1 MTDRIAAPGAA
12 RLTLTGIVAAPD
24 DFGRIR
30 ILLLDRRLAGGAAGG
45 AAHSSDLAGGA
56 AHLAGGAAARD
67 EYDPSWRQLLAAVG
81 HAAAGRHTPHNI
93 TAGDRGPDHDGVRGE
108 CWVTAPP
115 RHRAHWLAVA
125 AALRGRWARAE
136 VTVRRYRRPAGRGG
150 ADCGDDCGTVLDLAA
165 LDPL

>member
-1 MTDRIAAPGAA
+1 MADRIAAPGAA

-45 AAHSSDLAGGA
+45 AAGGPGSSV
-56 AHLAGGAAARD
+56 AARD

-81 HAAAGRHTPHNI
+81 MADSAAGGRHTPHNF
-93 TAGDRGPDHDGVRGE
+93 TAGDRAPDRDGVRGE

-136 VTVRRYRRPAGRGG
+136 VTVRRYRRPARGG
-150 ADCGDDCGTVLDLAA
+150 AGADCGTVLDLAA

>member
-1 MTDRIAAPGAA
+1 MADRIAAPGAA

-30 ILLLDRRLAGGAAGG
+30 IMLLDRRSANSL
-45 AAHSSDLAGGA
+45 AHSSS
-56 AHLAGGAAARD
+56 AAARD

-81 HAAAGRHTPHNI
+81 VADSAAGGRHTPHNL
-93 TAGDRGPDHDGVRGE
+93 TAGDCAPDRDGVRGE

-136 VTVRRYRRPAGRGG
+136 VTVRRYRRPARGG
-150 ADCGDDCGTVLDLAA
+150 AAADCGTVLDLAA

>member
-30 ILLLDRRLAGGAAGG
+30 ILLLNRR
-45 AAHSSDLAGGA
+45 LAGGA

-81 HAAAGRHTPHNI
+81 MADSAAGGRHTPHNI
-93 TAGDRGPDHDGVRGE
+93 TAGDRAPDPDGVRGE

-150 ADCGDDCGTVLDLAA
+150 ARADCGTVLDLAA

>member
-1 MTDRIAAPGAA
+1 MADRIAAPGAA

-30 ILLLDRRLAGGAAGG
+30 IMLLDRRSAGGL
-45 AAHSSDLAGGA
+45 AAHGNS
-56 AHLAGGAAARD
+56 AAARD

-81 HAAAGRHTPHNI
+81 VADSAAGGHAAGGRHTPHNL
-93 TAGDRGPDHDGVRGE
+93 TAGDRAPDRDGVRGE

-150 ADCGDDCGTVLDLAA
+150 ADCGADCGTVLDLAA
-165 LDPL
+165 LDLL